1 MALKKVE
8 LAFVEKRDKKLESLW
23 EQNGLVHMV
32 AIEISGNSVTKCSAL
47 CATRN
52 NYHAF
57 KHWNTIIA
65 TEPVKR
71 LTTRLD
77 AGFQSQ
83 NQKLYHLITGSALCL
98 SIAL

>member
-52 NYHAF
+52 NYNAF

-83 NQKLYHLITGSALCL
+83 HKIKNYI
-98 SIAL
+98 I